1 MKYNKKQVNYKDL
14 CSTCFQICKKK
25 KKIKSKNYNEI

>member
-25 KKIKSKNYNEI
+25 KIKSKNYNEI